1 MGDGHRTGSTAFA
14 DPGGTWGIAGVGD
27 YNGDGTSDIL
37 WRNASGVVA
46 VWTMGNGHRTGS
58 TAFADPGG
66 TWNIA

>member
-1 MGDGHRTGSTAFA
+1 
-14 DPGGTWGIAGVGD
+14 
-27 YNGDGTSDIL
+27 L